1 MTSLPVDISVVG
13 ISHVA
18 VVTSDLDRLV
28 DFYRDVFGLPVVAE
42 LNDEGGRH
50 SLLGLGPQSF
60 LHAFERPG
68 SAHGRGSSTL
78 FGRGHIDHLA
88 LAAADAATFEA
99 LRRELVRRG
108 ASDGEV
114 TEFGVGRSVYFEDPD
129 GMGCEVMLM
138 DVNLTPEA
146 VDEAVLAR
154 SG

>member
-1 MTSLPVDISVVG
+1 MTTGD
-13 ISHVA
+13 
-18 VVTSDLDRLV
+18 
-28 DFYRDVFGLPVVAE
+28 
-42 LNDEGGRH
+42 RH

-68 SAHGRGSSTL
+68 SAHGHGSSNL
-78 FGRGHIDHLA
+78 FERGHIDHLA

-99 LRRELVRRG
+99 LRGELVRRG

-138 DVNLTPEA
+138 DVDLTPEA
-146 VDEAVLAR
+146 VDQAVLTR

>member
-1 MTSLPVDISVVG
+1 M
-13 ISHVA
+13 
-18 VVTSDLDRLV
+18 
-28 DFYRDVFGLPVVAE
+28 
-42 LNDEGGRH
+42 
-50 SLLGLGPQSF
+50 
-60 LHAFERPG
+60 FE
-68 SAHGRGSSTL
+68 
-78 FGRGHIDHLA
+78 RGHIDHLA

-108 ASDGEV
+108 ASDGEI

-138 DVNLTPEA
+138 DVDLTPEA